1 MNTSAT
7 SRTVGTPPH
16 AELRFSALPA
26 HVRTAR
32 LVAVAMARRA
42 GVEEGALDEVR
53 LAVGEACSRAVAL
66 HRVHCPDELVTVE
79 LGDSAGRF
87 VVRVLDQAGDLAEG
101 PLAPAGDEIELVDPA
116 EPDDAAL
123 PPGIGLAVI
132 AGLVEDVE
140 VRPGP
145 DGGAVQMSW
154 PCQGG
159 LAGVVTAP

>member
-1 MNTSAT
+1 MSTTGTSSGPAA
-7 SRTVGTPPH
+7 SPH

-42 GVEEGALDEVR
+42 GVEDGALDEVR

-66 HRVHCPDELVTVE
+66 HRLHCPDEMVTVE
-79 LGDSAGRF
+79 LGDVSGRF
-87 VVRVLDQAGDLAEG
+87 VVRVLDRVGDLADE
-101 PLAPAGDEIELVDPA
+101 PATAGEDVIELVDPA
-116 EPDDAAL
+116 EPDVTAL
-123 PPGIGLAVI
+123 SPGIGLAVI
-132 AGLVEDVE
+132 DGLVDDLE

-145 DGGAVQMSW
+145 DGGAVRMSW

-159 LAGVVTAP
+159 LAGVVDAP

>member
-1 MNTSAT
+1 MTTS
-7 SRTVGTPPH
+7 GTPSGPGASPH

-42 GVEEGALDEVR
+42 GVEDGALDEVR

-79 LGDSAGRF
+79 LGDSSGRF
-87 VVRVLDQAGDLAEG
+87 VVQVIDRVGDLAGES
-101 PLAPAGDEIELVDPA
+101 ADAGEDVIELVEPG
-116 EPDDAAL
+116 EPDATSL

-145 DGGAVQMSW
+145 DAGTVRMSW

-159 LAGVVTAP
+159 LAGLVAAP